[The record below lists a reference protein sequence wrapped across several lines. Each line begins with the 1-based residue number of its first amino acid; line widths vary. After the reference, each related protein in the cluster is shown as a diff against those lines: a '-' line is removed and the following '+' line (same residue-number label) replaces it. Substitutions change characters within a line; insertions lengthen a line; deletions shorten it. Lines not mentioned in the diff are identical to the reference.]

1 MQQLTQADLNL
12 FLRKV
17 AQFIK
22 VATNELDQRRE
33 QLVEMKKTAAAENT
47 RHERYQYSLEKAAM
61 ALYDADF
68 ITDDMERK
76 RFLRKAAEDP
86 SYLSSVIVKVCNA
99 ADVALI
105 GSPARVA
112 VKQKQGEEIDP
123 VKARAFGADYSG
135 SFGGPTLEDL

>member
-1 MQQLTQADLNL
+1 MQQLTQADFNL
-12 FLRKV
+12 LFRKV
-17 AQFIK
+17 AQFVKI
-22 VATNELDQRRE
+22 ATNELQQRQE
-33 QLVEMKKTAAAENT
+33 QLVEMRKTAAAEVAKQENY
-47 RHERYQYSLEKAAM
+47 ESSLTKAAR

-68 ITDDMERK
+68 LTDEVERK

-112 VKQKQGEEIDP
+112 VKQKQGEEFDP

-135 SFGGPTLEDL
+135 SYGGHTLDDL

>member
-1 MQQLTQADLNL
+1 MPLTQNDLNL

-17 AQFIK
+17 AQFVK
-22 VATNELDQRRE
+22 LAVDELDARKE
-33 QLVEMKKTAAAENT
+33 QVVELRKTAAYEARRQED
-47 RHERYQYSLEKAAM
+47 YLQSLRKAAS

-68 ITDDMERK
+68 ITDEVERK
-76 RFLRKAAEDP
+76 RFLKKAEQDP

-112 VKQKQGEEIDP
+112 VRQKQGEEYDP
-123 VKARAFGADYSG
+123 VKARAFGLDYTGAS
-135 SFGGPTLEDL
+135 STLDDL

>member
-1 MQQLTQADLNL
+1 MQLTQADLNL

-22 VATNELDQRRE
+22 VATNELETRKD
-33 QLVEMKKTAAAENT
+33 QLVEMKKTAAAEAL
-47 RHERYQYSLEKAAM
+47 RQEHYEYSLSKAAQ

-68 ITDDMERK
+68 ITDEVERK

-112 VKQKQGEEIDP
+112 VKQKQGEEFDP
-123 VKARAFGADYSG
+123 VKARAFGADYTG
-135 SFGGPTLEDL
+135 GFAGPTLDDL

>member
-12 FLRKV
+12 FLKKV

-22 VATNELDQRRE
+22 VATNELEQRHE
-33 QLVEMKKTAAAENT
+33 QIVEMRKTAAAESLRKENY
-47 RHERYQYSLEKAAM
+47 RVSLEKAAH

-68 ITDDMERK
+68 ITDEMERK

-86 SYLSSVIVKVCNA
+86 SYLSSVIVKVCHA
-99 ADVALI
+99 TDVALI

-112 VKQKQGEEIDP
+112 VKQKQGEEFDP
-123 VKARAFGADYSG
+123 VKARAFGSDYT
-135 SFGGPTLEDL
+135 GGFTGAVLDDL